1 MTDQALRNTLKRGEI
16 SNQYLFI
23 GDEFLL
29 IDNAINAVKKTIGV
43 NESFDLET
51 FSLSETPFEDIVPR
65 FYITPFGSPR
75 RLIIIKH
82 LEEVGDRDLVTFAEA
97 MSKIDVTNCVIMTYA
112 IPKGK
117 KKYSYKSKKL
127 SGSFTKATHVT
138 LVPDRQHIHKWIV
151 RKNKRDGLNLS
162 ASIVHYLEEEFRND
176 ITGLKNEFEKIDNYL
191 YEAKTLS
198 SEGIKNLAQ
207 GLCDFD
213 KYSLVDTF
221 LEAKTEALERF
232 EELRPYLHSYA
243 EIVDVL
249 TRGLVQ
255 YFKTRTDVHTGSY
268 MKDILDDLAIIDKK
282 IKRSSYFAD
291 LMVELF
297 LLTKTN
303 LFSKGVL
310 YGREMA

>member
-1 MTDQALRNTLKRGEI
+1 MTDQTLRTTLKKGEI
-16 SNQYLFI
+16 SNQYFFI

-29 IDNAINAVKKTIGV
+29 IDNAINAVKKTINV

-51 FSLSETPFEDIVPR
+51 FSLSETPFEDIIPR

-75 RLIIIKH
+75 RLIIIRH
-82 LEEVGDRDLVTFAEA
+82 LEEVSDRDLATFAEA
-97 MSKIDVTNCVIMTYA
+97 MSKIDVTNCVIMTYT

-127 SGSFTKATHVT
+127 SGLFAKATHVT
-138 LVPDRQHIHKWIV
+138 FVPDRQSIHKWIA

-162 ASIVHYLEEEFRND
+162 ASTVHYLEEEFRND

-191 YEAKTLS
+191 YEEKTLS
-198 SEGIKNLAQ
+198 SEGIKDLAQ
-207 GLCDFD
+207 GLCDFN

-221 LEAKTEALERF
+221 LAAKAEVLERF
-232 EELRPYLHSYA
+232 EELRPYLYSYA

-255 YFKTRTDVHTGSY
+255 YSKTRQNVPTGSC
-268 MKDILDDLAIIDKK
+268 MKDILEDLVTIDRK

-297 LLTKTN
+297 LLTKIT
-303 LFSKGVL
+303 LFNKGVL

>member
-1 MTDQALRNTLKRGEI
+1 MTDQTLRNTLKRGEI

-23 GDEFLL
+23 GSEFLL
-29 IDNAINAVKKTIGV
+29 IDNAINAIKKTIGV
-43 NESFDLET
+43 NEAFDLET
-51 FSLSETPFEDIVPR
+51 FSLSEMPFEDIVPR

-75 RLIIIKH
+75 RLIIVRH
-82 LEEVGDRDLVTFAEA
+82 LEEVGDRDLAAFAEA
-97 MSKIDVTNCVIMTYA
+97 ISKINVTNCVIMTYA
-112 IPKGK
+112 IPKDK
-117 KKYSYKSKKL
+117 KKYSYKPKKL
-127 SGSFTKATHVT
+127 SDLFTRATHVT
-138 LVPDRQHIHKWIV
+138 FVPDRQSIHKWIAK
-151 RKNKRDGLNLS
+151 KNKRDGLNLS
-162 ASIVHYLEEEFRND
+162 TSIVHYLEEEFRND

-198 SEGIKNLAQ
+198 SEEIRDLAP
-207 GLCDFD
+207 GLCDFN
-213 KYSLVDTF
+213 KYSLVETF
-221 LEAKTEALERF
+221 LEAKAETLERF
-232 EELRPYLHSYA
+232 EELKPYLYSYA

-255 YFKTRTDVHTGSY
+255 YSKTKQNVRTGSY
-268 MKDILDDLAIIDKK
+268 MKDILDDLTVVDKK

>member
-1 MTDQALRNTLKRGEI
+1 MTDQTLHNTLKNGEI

-23 GDEFLL
+23 GSEFLL

-51 FSLSETPFEDIVPR
+51 CSLSETPFEDIMPR
-65 FYITPFGSPR
+65 FYTTPFASPR
-75 RLIIIKH
+75 RLIIIRH
-82 LEEVGDRDLVTFAEA
+82 LEEVRDRDLTTFAEA
-97 MSKIDVTNCVIMTYA
+97 MSKIETANCVIMTYA
-112 IPKGK
+112 IPKGR
-117 KKYSYKSKKL
+117 KKYTYKSKKV
-127 SGSFTKATHVT
+127 SGSFTKATCVT
-138 LVPDRQHIHKWIV
+138 FVPDRQRIHKWVV

-162 ASIVHYLEEEFRND
+162 TSMIQYLEEEFKND

-198 SEGIKNLAQ
+198 SEGIKDLAQ
-207 GLCDFD
+207 GLCDFN

-221 LEAKTEALERF
+221 LEAKAETLERF
-232 EELRPYLHSYA
+232 EELKPYLHSYA
-243 EIVDVL
+243 EIIDVL

-255 YFKTRTDVHTGSY
+255 YSQTRKNMYTGST
-268 MKDILDDLAIIDKK
+268 MRDMLDDLIIIDKK

-297 LLTKTN
+297 LLTTTH
-303 LFSKGVL
+303 LFRKGVL